1 MSRDFSSYTGTITML
16 GASCANFNA
25 TTYSLIEIRDAAGQM
40 HTLANVSI
48 STFLANYLAV
58 NEHVTINLVR
68 LRLFS
73 IFFNDG
79 TYIYGLKSEDRHYQI
94 DFPDALK
101 SQKRNIFIALLC
113 LCTLITIPLALYLFY
128 RIHKRRTA
136 LKRIAEP
143 WQG

>member
-16 GASCANFNA
+16 GTGSANFNA

-48 STFLANYLAV
+48 STFLANYLDV
-58 NEHVTINLVR
+58 NKHVTIKLVR

-73 IFFNDG
+73 MFFNDG
-79 TYIYGLKSEDRHYQI
+79 TYIYGLKAGDRPYQI

-101 SQKRNIFIALLC
+101 SQKSNIFLALLC
-113 LCTLITIPLALYLFY
+113 LGTPITIPLSLYLFY
-128 RIHKRRTA
+128 RIHKKRTA

-143 WQG
+143 WQE